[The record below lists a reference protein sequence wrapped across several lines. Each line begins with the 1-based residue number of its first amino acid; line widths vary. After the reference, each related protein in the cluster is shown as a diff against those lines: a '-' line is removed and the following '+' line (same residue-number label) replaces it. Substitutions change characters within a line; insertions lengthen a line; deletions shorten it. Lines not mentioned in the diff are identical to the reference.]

1 MTSSF
6 EILRKLTPKEIQTN
20 ARHRAHNF
28 SIVAR
33 ISTKIDLYAN
43 LYHVQTAIRT
53 LKQMH
58 VFLNAQV
65 RKFDNEYFFVI
76 DNNKR
81 SHSLDDH
88 TENVHFLKQVVNVPK
103 EKASSELVLKL
114 LFEKCNYEWIDFDE
128 DHEFLWRMIFLE
140 IDDEQRNDN
149 DQHVYEL
156 IWLFHHVISDG
167 MNANSNLVAFLE
179 IIEKTIKSEKVETI
193 DFGLY
198 AGTENVF
205 KNELESVSN
214 DIELPKVLRPSF
226 IHPEKAHASAFE
238 AIKDQENIDFK
249 LVDVQSNRKYATF
262 VELVEISKNLNNSKP
277 FMFILKHDFQ
287 TIHSM

>member
-33 ISTKIDLYAN
+33 IRTKIDLYAN
-43 LYHVQTAIRT
+43 LYHVETAIRT

-58 VFLNAQV
+58 IFLNAQV
-65 RKFDNEYFFVI
+65 RKIDNEYFFV
-76 DNNKR
+76 K
-81 SHSLDDH
+81 SLNLDFL
-88 TENVHFLKQVVNVPK
+88 ENVHFLKQVAIEPEAN
-103 EKASSELVLKL
+103 ASSEFVLKL
-114 LFEKCNYEWIDFDE
+114 LLEKCNYEWIDFE
-128 DHEFLWRMIFLE
+128 KEHEFLWRMIFLE
-140 IDDEQRNDN
+140 IDDEQRNTN
-149 DQHVYEL
+149 NEHVYEI

-179 IIEKTIKSEKVETI
+179 IIEKTIKSEKVETR

-205 KNELESVSN
+205 KNELKSVSN

-226 IHPEKAHASAFE
+226 IDPEKARASAFQTF
-238 AIKDQENIDFK
+238 KNQENIDFK
-249 LVDVQSNRKYATF
+249 LVDVRSNRTYTTF
-262 VELVEISKNLNNSKP
+262 AELIEISKNLNNSKP
-277 FMFILKHDFQ
+277 FLFILKHDFQ